1 MNEREIANTI
11 NILLVDDEDDY
22 RQVLA
27 KRLSRRGIR
36 SIEATTGEQALRLL
50 EATPVDIIILDVKMP
65 GMGGMQTLRVIKERF
80 PMSEVIM
87 LTGHANTQSGVE
99 GIKCGA
105 FDYLAKPIEIEHL
118 IRKISQADNKI
129 KRILAEK
136 QASEFKERI
145 KQQLVVAERLVALG
159 TLATGVAHEINNPLA
174 IIQQSAGWLQQILAK
189 PEMSAIPRRADFE
202 KALDRTQKAVQR
214 AHRITRQLLAV
225 CHTQSI
231 EMPDPQNV
239 VEVDLKA
246 LAQECVTLIAPE
258 ASLKKIKIIIDS
270 VEPSPVARTDSFQ
283 LLQVLLNLLTNAVQ
297 ATDAGGRITIV
308 LRTSRQ
314 QAVQIAVQDTGHGI
328 SQENLSRVFEPFF
341 TTKKVGQ
348 GTGMGLYVSWG
359 IVAKLGGSI
368 AVDSQEGKGSTF
380 TLTLPID
387 LKLEQ
392 NGMAA
397 KKEERGGIE

>member
-1 MNEREIANTI
+1 MSERDITSI
-11 NILLVDDEDDY
+11 IKVLLVDDEDDY
-22 RQVLA
+22 RQILA
-27 KRLSRRGIR
+27 KRLARRDIQ
-36 SIEATTGEQALRLL
+36 SVEASTGEQALRLMD
-50 EATPVDIIILDVKMP
+50 ATPVDIIVLDVKMP
-65 GMGGMQTLRVIKERF
+65 GMGGMQTLRLIKERF

-87 LTGHANTQSGVE
+87 LTGHANTQTGVE

-145 KQQLVVAERLVALG
+145 KQQMVVAERLVALG

-174 IIQQSAGWLQQILAK
+174 IIEQSAGWLQQIIAK

-231 EMPDPQNV
+231 EMPDPQNIAD
-239 VEVDLKA
+239 VELKA

-258 ASLKKIKIIIDS
+258 ASLKKIQIIIDCI
-270 VEPSPVARTDSFQ
+270 EPLPIARTDSFQ

-297 ATDAGGRITIV
+297 ATDAGGRISII
-308 LRTSRQ
+308 LRPSKEV
-314 QAVQIAVQDTGHGI
+314 VQIAVQDTGHGI
-328 SQENLSRVFEPFF
+328 SKENLSRVFEPFF

-359 IVAKLGGSI
+359 IVTKLGGSI
-368 AVDSQEGKGSTF
+368 AVESQEGKGSTF

-387 LKLEQ
+387 YKSGQ
-392 NGMAA
+392 DGMAA
-397 KKEERGGIE
+397 KKQQEGVTE